1 MRARRWREKWTRT
14 WRETQRGAARR
25 WRRGGA
31 CREWLDRHGQRHEK
45 PHRANAPIFGI
56 DRDGRVDVWNQCAAR
71 LTGFGGE
78 EVAGKRLVE
87 EYITDDYKARV
98 QEVFTKALAGE
109 ETANFEFPLV
119 TKGGVVLQI
128 LLNATTRRT
137 KQRTNQS

>member
-1 MRARRWREKWTRT
+1 MTTRVDGVKSGRGRGEKHREELRVDGV
-14 WRETQRGAARR
+14 EAARAE
-25 WRRGGA
+25 RG
-31 CREWLDRHGQRHEK
+31 WT
-45 PHRANAPIFGI
+45 HRANAPIFGI

-128 LLNATTRRT
+128 LLKATTRRT

>member
-1 MRARRWREKWTRT
+1 M
-14 WRETQRGAARR
+14 
-25 WRRGGA
+25 
-31 CREWLDRHGQRHEK
+31 
-45 PHRANAPIFGI
+45 
-56 DRDGRVDVWNQCAAR
+56 
-71 LTGFGGE
+71 
-78 EVAGKRLVE
+78 E